1 MTLTLLAAAPKGP
14 LDTWSP
20 TLLAQFAL
28 LLPLIALLVILA
40 FTIDSRRA
48 SAAISILFTL
58 ASLICALL
66 VVAIEVAH
74 PLHLERPA
82 TFLQF
87 FTGQSGGASEFTLQW
102 GVLSDPLAATVGL
115 AVVLVSLLVQVYA
128 LSFMRREDGVV
139 RFFCALLFATFAM
152 LGVALSVS
160 YFEMLLFFGMV
171 TLSTYLLI
179 GHWWQREEAASA
191 AVRAF
196 IISAIGDLALLAAVA
211 YIYLRFNELNFQT
224 LAGQYVSGRIS
235 ANGLFAIA
243 ILIFIAAAAK
253 SALFPLHVWLPGSA
267 QAPAPAAA
275 LLHSAGGAVCGV
287 YLIAR
292 TYGLFHASPRAL
304 ALLAIAGGISAVLGV
319 LWALFQDNLKRA
331 IAYTTMGELGLMVL
345 ALGIGA
351 YGAGVFEL
359 FTHAWPKA
367 LLFLAAGVI
376 IRELRTERLSEMGGL
391 WQRMRFTGSVMLIA
405 VAAASGIPPFSTF
418 WSKDTIMSK
427 ALALKSPLT
436 IAVIVA
442 VTFLGA
448 MALVRIFAL
457 TFTGETARRRRFEPE
472 RIRDVGGRL
481 AFAMSLLAIIS
492 VVAGIRALRS
502 RIDLIGFVTFPRV
515 PLSNSHYVAAVVIA
529 STAVLGAAV
538 AWVIYAR
545 RVPLPAALRP
555 VRRVMGEGLFV
566 EQAYRL
572 GAVAVLMPASRAMG
586 WVESHVVDG
595 ATDLI
600 AESAAF
606 AGEPRG
612 WLAQVRNRQLLIGL
626 FAGVVALG
634 AVSIVL
640 AGWRPG

>member
-139 RFFCALLFATFAM
+139 RFLCALLFATFAM
-152 LGVALSVS
+152 LGVTLSVS

-351 YGAGVFEL
+351 YGGGVFEL

-457 TFTGETARRRRFEPE
+457 TFTGETARRRRFE
-472 RIRDVGGRL
+472 
-481 AFAMSLLAIIS
+481 FAMSLLAIIS